1 MHTGEMEPTWAS
13 GQSPEGGVYSGSI
26 ATINGTDQS
35 ETTNGTE
42 NYDGISAQWVAL
54 DLVKEI
60 QPQEWMS
67 EIDNRLN
74 EEVAVIEDDD
84 PTGENDPAYQAFFL
98 QRDGNNDR

>member
-1 MHTGEMEPTWAS
+1 M
-13 GQSPEGGVYSGSI
+13 VYSGTI

-35 ETTNGTE
+35 ETPNGTG
-42 NYDGISAQWVAL
+42 NNDGIYAQWVAL

-67 EIDNRLN
+67 EIDNRSN

-84 PTGENDPAYQAFFL
+84 PTGENDPAYQAFLL
-98 QRDGNNDR
+98 QREGHNDR

>member
-1 MHTGEMEPTWAS
+1 MT
-13 GQSPEGGVYSGSI
+13 
-26 ATINGTDQS
+26 TINGTDQS

-67 EIDNRLN
+67 ENDNRSN

-84 PTGENDPAYQAFFL
+84 PTGENDPAYQAFLL
-98 QRDGNNDR
+98 QREGHNDR